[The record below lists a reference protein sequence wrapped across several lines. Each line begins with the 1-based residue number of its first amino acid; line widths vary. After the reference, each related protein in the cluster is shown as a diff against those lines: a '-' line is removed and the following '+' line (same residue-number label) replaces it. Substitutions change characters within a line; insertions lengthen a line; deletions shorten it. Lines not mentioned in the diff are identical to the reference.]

1 MSPQAIFL
9 YEIDESFGPNMLAEY
24 NLSQQKIP
32 PEVLKDFTDKH
43 VTKEFNDASTQKDNI
58 RYYSGAISGESIEKK
73 NLYLGFALKD
83 DENVIFIKSAFG
95 IIQERILKNYSTER
109 KVMDL
114 VLKDAFNSILT
125 LMDKLKEPKIIIE
138 TINEKTKEMLDD
150 GKLQEARELIN
161 LGEEI
166 PEKLAEEI
174 TIAEQSLREKLYK
187 KAKKSYLKAAEL
199 AEIIQESEI
208 ASFLIH
214 KSEVVGTFPD
224 LSKERERIFS
234 NVEKAIDELQTNK
247 LHLYHEMIKPLDRL
261 IEVSSAFEDNELITK
276 LLDIYSYS
284 TRADKLAKELFNL
297 DKKIKEEFESI

>member
-83 DENVIFIKSAFG
+83 DEDVIFIKSAFG

>member
-9 YEIDESFGPNMLAEY
+9 YEIDESFGPNMLGEY

-32 PEVLKDFTDKH
+32 PEVLKDFTEKH
-43 VTKEFNDASTQKDNI
+43 VSKEFTDASTQKDNI
-58 RYYSGAISGESIEKK
+58 RYYSGVIRGESIGKK
-73 NLYLGFALKD
+73 NLFLGFALKE
-83 DENVIFIKSAFG
+83 DEDIISIKSAFET
-95 IIQERILKNYSTER
+95 IQERVIKNYSKDR
-109 KVMDL
+109 MDL
-114 VLKDAFNSILT
+114 VLKDALNSILT

-174 TIAEQSLREKLYK
+174 IIAEQSIEDKLYK

-199 AEIIQESEI
+199 AEIIQEFEI
-208 ASFLIH
+208 VSFLRH
-214 KSEVVGTFPD
+214 KAEVVGTFPN
-224 LSKERERIFS
+224 LSKERERIIDD
-234 NVEKAIDELQTNK
+234 VEKAITKLQTNQ
-247 LHLYHEMIKPLDRL
+247 LHLYHEMIKPLNRL
-261 IEVSSAFEDNELITK
+261 VEISSAFEDSELITK
-276 LLDIYSYS
+276 LLDIYSNS

>member
-24 NLSQQKIP
+24 NLSRQKIP

-83 DENVIFIKSAFG
+83 DEDVIFIKSAFG